1 MQNLLNW
8 ADRASTVPNR
18 SSNEFSGKNGALP
31 AQTMTIPVTTGIDS
45 ERSTISH
52 KSHHRITSDTVYQT
66 SVSLFACQRLNSP
79 ECHYRDYRLICLPM
93 QQPSKNY
100 YMFTRW
106 PENRGDV
113 NDVIYDADGACM
125 GRYGCVGGPT
135 RDNMGS
141 REWLVVGLKSRAAS
155 ARVTK
160 HFVTIF
166 SKTCNKYEF
175 RILNSRFLG

>member
-1 MQNLLNW
+1 M
-8 ADRASTVPNR
+8 
-18 SSNEFSGKNGALP
+18 P
-31 AQTMTIPVTTGIDS
+31 ANAAAVQ
-45 ERSTISH
+45 
-52 KSHHRITSDTVYQT
+52 
-66 SVSLFACQRLNSP
+66 
-79 ECHYRDYRLICLPM
+79 
-93 QQPSKNY
+93 NY

-175 RILNSRFLG
+175 RILNSRFLGWLTRVIFYVRRIGLYLYKYRIYGTISIFILKGLALHIVIYTYAEFVKLGRPGLYRAQSK

>member
-1 MQNLLNW
+1 MQL
-8 ADRASTVPNR
+8 
-18 SSNEFSGKNGALP
+18 
-31 AQTMTIPVTTGIDS
+31 
-45 ERSTISH
+45 
-52 KSHHRITSDTVYQT
+52 
-66 SVSLFACQRLNSP
+66 QRLPTDMPANAAVVQKMIT
-79 ECHYRDYRLICLPM
+79 CFHAGLKIA
-93 QQPSKNY
+93 
-100 YMFTRW
+100 
-106 PENRGDV
+106 
-113 NDVIYDADGACM
+113 VIHDADGACM

-175 RILNSRFLG
+175 RILNSRFYG

>member
-1 MQNLLNW
+1 
-8 ADRASTVPNR
+8 
-18 SSNEFSGKNGALP
+18 
-31 AQTMTIPVTTGIDS
+31 
-45 ERSTISH
+45 
-52 KSHHRITSDTVYQT
+52 
-66 SVSLFACQRLNSP
+66 
-79 ECHYRDYRLICLPM
+79 
-93 QQPSKNY
+93 
-100 YMFTRW
+100 MFTRW
-106 PENRGDV
+106 PENRGEV

-141 REWLVVGLKSRAAS
+141 HEWLVVGLKSRAAS

>member
-1 MQNLLNW
+1 
-8 ADRASTVPNR
+8 
-18 SSNEFSGKNGALP
+18 
-31 AQTMTIPVTTGIDS
+31 
-45 ERSTISH
+45 
-52 KSHHRITSDTVYQT
+52 
-66 SVSLFACQRLNSP
+66 
-79 ECHYRDYRLICLPM
+79 
-93 QQPSKNY
+93 
-100 YMFTRW
+100 MFTRW

-125 GRYGCVGGPT
+125 GRYGCVRGPT

-155 ARVTK
+155 AQVTK